1 MTTSVNLVEPSEFG
15 AALLTEL
22 QANGQN
28 VTELI
33 NFLKGNGVCD
43 FSEVPELLRTPA
55 LRTAAAA
62 LLEKATPS
70 TLATRT
76 AHTARFYINSDD
88 LASGRTNFFMSGP
101 NAIGN
106 PNTDLNTYSRASAAI
121 RFNHVTAG
129 AEGVFVGPLLEATQN
144 TGSAQGAR
152 AVSGSGKVS
161 DITLPT
167 GTYRL
172 SFVGLLAS
180 FPFIPGLSATLPSP
194 SLFTFA
200 PIVTSNDL
208 PTNQLAGFPV
218 DIVAKIGDANK
229 TIATIMHYPSDHKLA
244 RNRIISGSEIVT
256 IPQPKVMSLNL
267 QRRHVRGTYTNT
279 ADSSVKPESIGFN
292 KSVITIPGTG
302 FPNRDSY
309 NYLEILRIA

>member
-1 MTTSVNLVEPSEFG
+1 MTTNVNLVEPVEFG
-15 AALLTEL
+15 ASFLTEL
-22 QANGQN
+22 QANGQS

-33 NFLKGNGVCD
+33 NFLKGNVVCD

-55 LRTAAAA
+55 MRATATT

-70 TLATRT
+70 PLATRT

-101 NAIGN
+101 DAIGN

-121 RFNHVTAG
+121 RFNHATAG
-129 AEGVFVGPLLEATQN
+129 AEGMFVTALPEATQN
-144 TGSAQGAR
+144 TGSARGAR

-161 DITLPT
+161 DITLPI

-180 FPFIPGLSATLPSP
+180 FPFIPGLSATLPSS

-200 PIVTSNDL
+200 PIVTGGDL

-218 DIVAKIGDANK
+218 DIIARIGSVNK

-244 RNRIISGSEIVT
+244 RNRIIAGNAIVT
-256 IPQPKVMSLNL
+256 VTQPETLVLYM
-267 QRRHVRGTYTNT
+267 QRRHVRGNYTT
-279 ADSSVKPESIGFN
+279 IADSSVKAESLGFN

-302 FPNRDSY
+302 FPTRDSY